1 MDLSEKIRQVVIQVG
16 QKLAV
21 FGCLVSLILSW
32 KFVKSLLVTK
42 IVPKMNFGV
51 FWGKL
56 VAENVFQRQSRTK
69 YMRQTLVLM

>member
-21 FGCLVSLILSW
+21 FSCLVSLILSW
-32 KFVKSLLVTK
+32 KCAKSLLVTK
-42 IVPKMNFGV
+42 IVPKMNLGG

-56 VAENVFQRQSRTK
+56 VAENIFQRQSRTK
-69 YMRQTLVLM
+69 YMRQALVLM